1 MTLGRGHEN
10 VARAPALA
18 AVIALESKGG
28 MGLEELEMIVP
39 LGNRGRL
46 RPPLFLR

>member
-1 MTLGRGHEN
+1 MTLLRGHES
-10 VARAPALA
+10 VVRAPAIA
-18 AVIALESKGG
+18 VVIAHESKGG
-28 MGLEELEMIVP
+28 MGLEEVEVIVP